1 MRVGDFRREKRV
13 HPQTW
18 VAINRPFRAFRF
30 SRFGGSLLWLACL
43 LVASV
48 RSAST
53 QNQPSLPQRQSAP
66 QAYELALHLL
76 QSGKAVEALAEI
88 DGALR
93 EEPADPALYNLRGLA
108 ASALGR
114 YEEAEASFRKFIALS
129 PQAATGYTNLATL
142 FAQKGR
148 PSEAVDFFRAALK
161 REPESFKALLGL
173 GVTLA
178 ALQQYAEAR
187 LPLDK
192 AWSLQPGDFQTG
204 YEYARVLHQLKRPS
218 EAESVLARVTPPD
231 QPSIA
236 ARYFT
241 LSAVVAEDQGDR
253 TKAVQ
258 FYGRA
263 YQLDP
268 QSFET
273 YLALVRLILKLDSN
287 GNGIV
292 LSKDEKAS
300 QRVASLPPQP
310 LRLSAEQ
317 HFTLGLLFASRGAY
331 AAAISHF
338 EETLRTEPESYSA
351 AFNLALS
358 YKGADKGQA
367 AVDLVERTLKSK
379 PTAELYNLLALLEES
394 QGSYLDAVRN
404 YQRAVELEPTN
415 EQYYFDLG
423 AEYLAHFT
431 FAPALDVFQV
441 GSEKFPHSLR
451 QQLGLGFAHYG
462 QHDYPAA
469 VLAFLTA
476 LEIDPSSPAA
486 FAAWN
491 SLPPLLEPADW
502 QEILP
507 RLSRLAE
514 RYPQSAQ
521 ALYCYGA
528 ALFQR
533 EVALGHQ
540 ASFDQAKSLL
550 ESAVRLKPGLY
561 EAHLE
566 LGNLY
571 VARNENEKAVNQFLE
586 AIRLNPESEMAHYRL
601 GQTYRNLNRLELA
614 EQELARYTQLGRD
627 RREIMARSRSAIKQF
642 VLAESGKP

>member
-1 MRVGDFRREKRV
+1 VTSTEFWPYR
-13 HPQTW
+13 
-18 VAINRPFRAFRF
+18 AISFEPWGTILLPLFTTVLLITSA
-30 SRFGGSLLWLACL
+30 GSAC
-43 LVASV
+43 S
-48 RSAST
+48 
-53 QNQPSLPQRQSAP
+53 QNQTDLSQGHPASA
-66 QAYELALHLL
+66 YDHALQLL
-76 QSGKAVEALAEI
+76 QSGRAVEALSAI
-88 DGALR
+88 DGALK
-93 EEPADPALYNLRGLA
+93 EQPADPALYNLRGLA
-108 ASALGR
+108 ASELGR

-129 PQAATGYTNLATL
+129 PQTATGYTNLATL

-148 PSEAVDFFRAALK
+148 PSQAVDFFRAALK
-161 REPESFKALLGL
+161 REPESFRALLGL

-187 LPLDK
+187 LPLEK
-192 AWSLQPGDFQTG
+192 AWGLQPGDFQTG

-218 EAESVLARVTPPD
+218 EAESVLAKVTPPD
-231 QPSIA
+231 QPPIA
-236 ARYFT
+236 AKYLT

-273 YLALVRLILKLDSN
+273 YLALVSLILKPDSN

-300 QRVASLPPQP
+300 QRVASLPPPP
-310 LRLSAEQ
+310 LHLSAEQ
-317 HFTLGLLFASRGAY
+317 HFTLGLLVASRGAY

-358 YKGADKGQA
+358 YKGAGKGQA
-367 AVDLVERTLKSK
+367 AVELVERTLKSK

-462 QHDYPAA
+462 QHDYRAA

-476 LEIDPSSPAA
+476 LEIDPTSPAA

-491 SLPPLLEPADW
+491 SLPPFLGPEEW
-502 QEILP
+502 REVLP

-514 RYPQSAQ
+514 RYPQSAE

-533 EVALGHQ
+533 EVALGRQ
-540 ASFDQAKSLL
+540 ASFDQAQALL
-550 ESAVRLKPGLY
+550 ESALRLKPGLY

-571 VARNENEKAVNQFLE
+571 VARNENEKAVSQFLE

-614 EQELARYTQLGRD
+614 QQELARYTQLSRD